1 MSKFIFLFGQGNPG
15 TAFLDHQLVRLAVV
29 EMAMSVYYQSNIINP
44 KAVLLNG
51 FNQVVK
57 AGLPELVSY
66 MSRVDN
72 DMGAFTP

>member
-1 MSKFIFLFGQGNPG
+1 
-15 TAFLDHQLVRLAVV
+15 LDHQLVRLAVV